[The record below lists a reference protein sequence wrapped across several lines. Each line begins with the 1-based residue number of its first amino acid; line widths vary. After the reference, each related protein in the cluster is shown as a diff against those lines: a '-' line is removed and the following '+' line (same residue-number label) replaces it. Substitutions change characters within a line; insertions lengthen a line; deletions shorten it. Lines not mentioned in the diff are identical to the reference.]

1 LSTIPQVVLF
11 GSIHGEWRERHVIP
25 VLTELG
31 VTYYNPVQPLGW
43 SQKAGDIEAEYMAG
57 CETVVMVFN
66 KTLPTFA
73 GLAETGW
80 AALGC
85 MERRQHFI
93 VQIDLDYVLRLPSA
107 IAAIPARNIRE
118 RPARLGNPQPIFG
131 PSTRLKAQQ
140 FATASRR
147 GCTCC
152 WGQTSRDLCLA
163 EGKIDRAI
171 GR

>member
-43 SQKAGDIEAEYMAG
+43 SQKAGDIEAEYMAA

-66 KTLPTFA
+66 KTSPALA

-93 VQIDLDYVLRLPSA
+93 LQIDLDYVLHLPAA
-107 IAAIPARNIRE
+107 ITAIPAGERLEKDLQGWATRSRYLAHRHASKLENPRLHLVEDVPSVVAKLRE
-118 RPARLGNPQPIFG
+118 IYA
-131 PSTRLKAQQ
+131 
-140 FATASRR
+140 
-147 GCTCC
+147 
-152 WGQTSRDLCLA
+152 
-163 EGKIDRAI
+163 
-171 GR
+171 